1 MISCLTYNL
10 SLFVKHL
17 TSESV
22 NNLTMKCFRKL
33 FVNISGKCVK
43 SARKK
48 ILKLS
53 NLYCQKD
60 KFQTLFER
68 ISRLNFSLPILYKA
82 KKADPPLL
90 GD

>member
-1 MISCLTYNL
+1 M
-10 SLFVKHL
+10 KHL
-17 TSESV
+17 AGGSV

-43 SARKK
+43 SAKK
-48 ILKLS
+48 QILKLS

-68 ISRLNFSLPILYKA
+68 ISRLNFSLPVLYKA
-82 KKADPPLL
+82 READPPLL
-90 GD
+90 GN